1 MYFLYKMVCRSLF
14 EKDKLLFFFLLC
26 TRMMRAS
33 GKLAAALSGC
43 WSFAASNRTSLCL
56 LS

>member
-1 MYFLYKMVCRSLF
+1 MVCRSLF

-43 WSFAASNRTSLCL
+43 WSFAASDRTSLCL